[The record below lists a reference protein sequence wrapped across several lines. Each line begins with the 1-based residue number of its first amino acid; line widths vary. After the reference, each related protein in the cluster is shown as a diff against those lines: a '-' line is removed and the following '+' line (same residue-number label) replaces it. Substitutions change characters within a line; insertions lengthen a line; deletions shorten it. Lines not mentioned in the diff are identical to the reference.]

1 MFRQVDLLNHS
12 IDVTIADDKCL
23 KPCIS
28 PSYQG
33 SFAQLKQRTRVLETS
48 IRQLRSDT
56 QIPSAMSHTNSRTWM
71 SPEAAEKERWE
82 AALVNLERMTLIPR
96 SPFVPT
102 NLDEWVTQRLSWIE
116 HLKEQ
121 KKSRAADLRAERRGH
136 NKAGLVNG
144 IGPAF
149 RGKISGWNR
158 GAVLSQTTIWSVWYQ
173 PPEDHPSA
181 PWPSMEEMK
190 EEGDERNTSGYK
202 RFPALPRVP
211 GNETV
216 VWKQKAMIDPYP
228 LDRVWE
234 LPTAESIV
242 PPCLGKSAS
251 EFLGRD
257 LLDAIGHEDVTSPQQ
272 SDTLTKLGDGN
283 DSDDS
288 TTLNVS
294 SQDGSSSSLG
304 LGLKQ
309 TMPSDVKL
317 GKSYQGDS
325 NLMEFA
331 PSDTSM
337 TAINIRRQLRSQFK
351 LKFTLEE
358 LSIGQEVL
366 DKVLC
371 NPLPSV
377 GNLWTASWA

>member
-1 MFRQVDLLNHS
+1 
-12 IDVTIADDKCL
+12 
-23 KPCIS
+23 
-28 PSYQG
+28 
-33 SFAQLKQRTRVLETS
+33 
-48 IRQLRSDT
+48 
-56 QIPSAMSHTNSRTWM
+56 MSHTNSRTWV

-82 AALVNLERMTLIPR
+82 AAFVNLGRMTLIPR
-96 SPFVPT
+96 SPFVPHD
-102 NLDEWVTQRLSWIE
+102 LDEWVAQRISWIE

-121 KKSRAADLRAERRGH
+121 KQLRAADLRAERRGH
-136 NKAGLVNG
+136 NMAGLVNG

-149 RGKISGWNR
+149 RGKIFGWNR

-181 PWPSMEEMK
+181 PWPSLEEMK

-242 PPCLGKSAS
+242 PPSLGKPAS
-251 EFLGRD
+251 ELLGLD

-272 SDTLTKLGDGN
+272 SDTQTKLGDAD
-283 DSDDS
+283 DSDS
-288 TTLNVS
+288 SATLNVS
-294 SQDGSSSSLG
+294 SQDGSSSPLD

-309 TMPSDVKL
+309 TMPSVVKL
-317 GKSYQGDS
+317 GKSYQDDS
-325 NLMEFA
+325 NLKEIT
-331 PSDTSM
+331 PSDTSI
-337 TAINIRRQLRSQFK
+337 TAINIRRQLRSQFM
-351 LKFTLEE
+351 LKFTREE
-358 LSIGQEVL
+358 LSIGQDLL

-377 GNLWTASWA
+377 GNLWKASWA